1 MNAHFVTGVD
11 YGTLSG
17 RGIEV
22 DHVTIYRW
30 AQRFTPLSGTAGSPT
45 NLRPSCRLMMSAVAA
60 ALRLGEGCLRRKTEI
75 GLRQLADEGARG

>member
-45 NLRPSCRLMMSAVAA
+45 KPTSKLPADDECCGCSATA
-60 ALRLGEGCLRRKTEI
+60 G
-75 GLRQLADEGARG
+75 